1 MAKVFRL
8 HDSTSLKDWQISAP
22 FNSTNINDIK
32 DPDGATAK
40 KQITSI
46 PSPFARVD
54 LVRTAFK
61 TICDSKD
68 LDGNTIFHKMVSD
81 AFDVGQIFFD
91 YEKHAEKISIIA
103 WDSDTDLAK
112 LINSS
117 NPSHKILG
125 ETIRLYLTQDAA
137 VYNFGDLKR
146 IFLLHYEKGP
156 HPLNIIGG
164 TSPATLFFTSANNL
178 NYTNLQS
185 GNDKFFDD
193 QFCPLYKRDKEYIKF
208 VFALKNQI
216 PEFAS
221 KFPFV
226 EEYLNLS
233 YAKLDFQLREDLSRS
248 NLDLWYNN
256 LRNLNIDDSQNIV
269 EIIGFPIKMK
279 ADASALIEET
289 SDFCISPTVSNFS
302 GQKPLVLPNDIFSE
316 NLVYTTDVWDL
327 NYKAP
332 YHDSLPFSERRLP
345 HTNDKYPY
353 LTLSDLLE
361 PIMVRTILPINSN
374 FFFDGNIDK
383 AENGFLLP
391 IKPLFF
397 DYFSVKD
404 LMSTHGDNSK
414 FFELKLLSNNSIECS
429 LRIPIKN
436 GRYILFKKIYN
447 NPIDKNSAPNI
458 NDTNINGVII
468 ENLFTVGLFPF
479 IKFSENIHPD
489 YRVALYEGDYLT
501 LMKENTYSISFYN
514 SYNKKITNTPSS
526 SKRSKSDGTV
536 SSNTYVLNENF
547 DYMQVENNFGKGIFI
562 PLFKDNSGSS
572 QFTFAV
578 DFGTSNTH
586 IEFRNEQ
593 NTPKPFEI
601 SANEIQFATSHIF
614 ESKLLEKANLSYYYY
629 ILGSMNEDFI
639 PQIIG
644 KQNEFSFP
652 TRSAVFYHQNLDF
665 NKPTYSFADI
675 SIPLTYEKYAYNPNL
690 KVKTN
695 LKWSANTLENERII
709 NHYFEKLIL
718 LIRTKILMNNGNL
731 AATKIVWFYPTS
743 MATHQQ
749 NSLEEKWRKNVFN
762 YLGEE
767 AKVIKVCESLAPFYY
782 YTSEIG
788 LAPALT
794 KPVVSIDL
802 GGGTTDVVIYENN
815 KAKFLSSFKFAGNSI
830 FGDDYGRT
838 YNINGF
844 VDKYFNKYVEL
855 LKINDC
861 NNELAALNQI
871 KENGNS
877 IDIINALFRL
887 QTSTTLI
894 AKNKIFNLIDDLK
907 RDEDLKIIF
916 LIFNGAIAY
925 HIAKMMKSSGLKS
938 PSDLIFSGT
947 ASKLIS
953 ILDSSSNSNTFSK
966 FVNQIFSYFFDDNNV
981 KVILPSNPKEL
992 TCKGGLYMNA
1002 NNLVDPESIKVIY
1015 TSNEILTKDNTSSYS
1030 EIDETFISETIKEFK
1045 QFIQDFFDVNKKLSF
1060 EEYFGIN
1067 NDVIEFSREYILE
1080 NFENSLRRSLSEKEN
1095 ELGNS
1100 FHTHKIAET
1109 LFFYPLMGVLS
1120 GLAFDINCKSKLNEI

>member
-8 HDSTSLKDWQISAP
+8 HDGTSLKNWQNSAP
-22 FNSTNINDIK
+22 LNSTNINDIK

-61 TICDSKD
+61 SICDSKE

-103 WDSDTDLAK
+103 WDSDTDLTK

-125 ETIRLYLTQDAA
+125 ETIRLYLSQDAD

-146 IFLLHYEKGP
+146 IFLLHYKQGP

-208 VFALKNQI
+208 VFALRNQI

-226 EEYLNLS
+226 EEYLNLTFTR
-233 YAKLDFQLREDLSRS
+233 LDFQFREELSKTT
-248 NLDLWYNN
+248 LDSWYNN
-256 LRNLNIDDSQNIV
+256 LRNLNINDSQNVV

-289 SDFCISPTVSNFS
+289 SDFCISPTASHFK
-302 GQKPLVLPNDIFSE
+302 GQKPLVLPNEIFSE

-353 LTLSDLLE
+353 LTISDLLE
-361 PIMVRTILPINSN
+361 PIMVRTILPINNN

-404 LMSTHGDNSK
+404 LMGTHGDNSK

-447 NPIDKNSAPNI
+447 NPVDKNSAPNI

-479 IKFSENIHPD
+479 IKFSENIQPD
-489 YRVALYEGDYLT
+489 YRVAIYEGDYLT
-501 LMKENTYSISFYN
+501 LMKENTYSLSFYN
-514 SYNKKITNTPSS
+514 RDNQKITKTPSS
-526 SKRSKSDGTV
+526 SKRSKSEGSV
-536 SSNTYVLNENF
+536 SSNTYILSENF
-547 DYMQVENNFGKGIFI
+547 DYMQVQNNFGKGIFI

-601 SANEIQFATSHIF
+601 AANEIQFATAHIF
-614 ESKLLEKANLSYYYY
+614 ESKLLEKANLSMHYY

-652 TRSAVFYHQNLDF
+652 TRSAVFYHKNLDF

-675 SIPLTYEKYAYNPNL
+675 SIPLTYEKYEYQRDL

-695 LKWSANTLENERII
+695 LKWSTNSLENDKII
-709 NHYFEKLIL
+709 NHYFEKLLL
-718 LIRTKILMNNGNL
+718 LIRTKILMNNGNISS
-731 AATKIVWFYPTS
+731 TKIVWFYPTS
-743 MATHQQ
+743 MSSHQQ
-749 NSLEEKWRKNVFN
+749 NSLEEKWRKNISTYFGN
-762 YLGEE
+762 E
-767 AKVIKVCESLAPFYY
+767 AKVVKVCESLAPFYY

-788 LAPALT
+788 IAPALT

-802 GGGTTDVVIYENN
+802 GGGTTDVVIFENN
-815 KAKFLSSFKFAGNSI
+815 KAKILSSFKFAGNSI

-844 VDKYFNKYVEL
+844 VDKYFNKYIEL

-871 KENGNS
+871 KENGS
-877 IDIINALFRL
+877 SVDIINALFRL
-887 QTSTTLI
+887 QTSTALI

-907 RDEDLKIIF
+907 RDDELKIIF
-916 LIFNGAIAY
+916 LIFNGAISY
-925 HIAKMMKSSGLKS
+925 HIAKMMKSCDLKS

-966 FVNQIFSYFFDDNNV
+966 FVNQVFSYFFDDNNV
-981 KVILPSNPKEL
+981 KVILPNNPKEL
-992 TCKGGLYMNA
+992 TCKGGLYMDT
-1002 NNLVDPESIKVIY
+1002 NNLVEPESIKAIY
-1015 TSNEILTKDNTSSYS
+1015 TSNEILTKDNYLSYS
-1030 EIDETFISETIKEFK
+1030 EIDETFIYETIKEFK
-1045 QFIQDFFDVNKKLSF
+1045 QFIHDFFEINNKLSF
-1060 EEYFGIN
+1060 EENFGIN
-1067 NDVIEFSREYILE
+1067 NDVIEFSKEYILE
-1080 NFENSLRRSLSEKEN
+1080 NFENSLRRSLSEKQS

-1100 FHTHKIAET
+1100 FPTHKIAET

-1120 GLAFDINCKSKLNEI
+1120 GLAFDINQKSK